1 MERLLVGVTIAV
13 VALIAILYVVE
24 QRKRM
29 RFSTIEI
36 PKYGRAGIGKVGSNW
51 SDRGIT
57 ASITNRDSSHK
68 CTSGCRCNN
77 PLRSE
82 GLGQ

>member
-36 PKYGRAGIGKVGSNW
+36 PKYGRAGIGKVGKLIWKVAAVILSFFRNSNVIF
-51 SDRGIT
+51 RQGQ
-57 ASITNRDSSHK
+57 K
-68 CTSGCRCNN
+68 CSC
-77 PLRSE
+77 
-82 GLGQ
+82 

>member
-36 PKYGRAGIGKVGSNW
+36 PKYGRAGIGKVGKLIWKVAAVILSFLETGML
-51 SDRGIT
+51 SLG
-57 ASITNRDSSHK
+57 K
-68 CTSGCRCNN
+68 V
-77 PLRSE
+77 RSVAAKSK
-82 GLGQ
+82 

>member
-29 RFSTIEI
+29 RFF
-36 PKYGRAGIGKVGSNW
+36 Y
-51 SDRGIT
+51 D
-57 ASITNRDSSHK
+57 
-68 CTSGCRCNN
+68 
-77 PLRSE
+77 
-82 GLGQ
+82 

>member
-1 MERLLVGVTIAV
+1 MERLLVVVTIAV

-36 PKYGRAGIGKVGSNW
+36 PKYGRAGIGKVGKLIWKVAAVILSFLETVMLFL
-51 SDRGIT
+51 G
-57 ASITNRDSSHK
+57 K
-68 CTSGCRCNN
+68 V
-77 PLRSE
+77 RSVAAKSK
-82 GLGQ
+82 

>member
-1 MERLLVGVTIAV
+1 MERLLVVVTIAV

-36 PKYGRAGIGKVGSNW
+36 PKYGRAGIEKVGKLIWKVAAVILSFLETVMLSLGKV
-51 SDRGIT
+51 
-57 ASITNRDSSHK
+57 
-68 CTSGCRCNN
+68 
-77 PLRSE
+77 RSVAAKSK
-82 GLGQ
+82 

>member
-36 PKYGRAGIGKVGSNW
+36 PKYGRAGIGKVGKLIWKVASCDLELFRNSNVIF
-51 SDRGIT
+51 RQGQ
-57 ASITNRDSSHK
+57 K
-68 CTSGCRCNN
+68 CSC
-77 PLRSE
+77 
-82 GLGQ
+82 